1 MAVFRIEWLNDD
13 PLKASAAF
21 HSGIAP
27 RFRGLADACITV
39 VFSPARHEHSGW
51 RKAAIAMLAR
61 AMTPQRVNAIAADD
75 EAAIASAL
83 AYLEAAPGLTGQ
95 YLPLDDAGAGPVLQA
110 PA

>member
-27 RFRGLADACITV
+27 RVQALSDPCVTL
-39 VFSPARHEHSGW
+39 VFAPALYEHTAW

-61 AMTPQRVNAIAADD
+61 AMSPQRVNAIAADD
-75 EAAIASAL
+75 EAAIASAI
-83 AYLEAAPGLTGQ
+83 AHLETAPGLTGQ
-95 YLPLDDAGAGPVLQA
+95 YLPLDDAGAGTVTQA

>member
-21 HSGIAP
+21 HSGIVP
-27 RFRGLADACITV
+27 RVRGLTDPCITL
-39 VFSPARHEHSGW
+39 VFTPATHEHSGW

-75 EAAIASAL
+75 EAAITAAL

-95 YLPLDDAGAGPVLQA
+95 YLPLDYAGAGPVIQA
-110 PA
+110 LA